1 MGSKRNKKKEEDDNN
16 PMKWKVS
23 EDGTHILMNEDKLE
37 MILTPTE
44 EELADFRERA
54 GIPEEEDVPPE
65 SENR

>member
-1 MGSKRNKKKEEDDNN
+1 MGGKRNKKKEEDDNN

-23 EDGTHILMNEDKLE
+23 EDGTRILMNEDKLE

-54 GIPEEEDVPPE
+54 GIPEEDVPPE
-65 SENR
+65 SVNR